1 MVTGLIA
8 LILSIVSMPIFNWLL
23 STFVESRIPGYFSA
37 EFVQLGFD
45 LGRSAIRSYVKSIT
59 LQAGILSVVGLV
71 TSAVSAFIKPKR
83 SALIEQ

>member
-8 LILSIVSMPIFNWLL
+8 LILSILSMPIFNWLL
-23 STFVESRIPGYFSA
+23 STYVESRIPGYLSA

-59 LQAGILSVVGLV
+59 LQAGILSLVGLV
-71 TSAVSAFIKPKR
+71 FSAASAFIKPKR
-83 SALIEQ
+83 SALIEE